1 MNGKHSNNCH
11 KSVEEEVKRNSFISF
26 SHRPSLE
33 TISKRSE
40 AERISKS
47 QRHSTFDIS
56 ELRNRP
62 EMLKRLLDAAIQ
74 IEKDKTTGFTYELNF
89 SIAYNTKF
97 GERIVVT
104 GDPEFLG
111 KWDPLRGLELEWSPG
126 NIWKVNILI
135 AEGII
140 NDFEYKY
147 VCINPCS
154 IIWEF
159 GVNRSLKISEGI
171 KNNSHIVFKK
181 EDYWQNNL

>member
-1 MNGKHSNNCH
+1 MNGKHSNNGH
-11 KSVEEEVKRNSFISF
+11 KSPEDEAKRNSFISF

-33 TISKRSE
+33 TISKHSE
-40 AERISKS
+40 AERIRKS

-56 ELRNRP
+56 ELRNKP

-74 IEKDKTTGFTYELNF
+74 IEKEKSTGFTYELNF

-135 AEGII
+135 AEGTI

-147 VCINPCS
+147 ACIKPSS
-154 IIWEF
+154 IAWEA
-159 GVNRSLKISEGI
+159 GINRLFKISDGI
-171 KNNSHIVFKK
+171 KQNSHIVFKK